1 MTILLIL
8 NVHHM
13 KRNFLIFLSLFVFSN
28 FNLYAQSEWIGKWQ
42 TEPIAE
48 GTEKAIMEYFFKNDS
63 LMTLT
68 FYSDNQISG
77 VGRCV
82 SEISMDGRY
91 SKIGPLFIYSLNQES
106 LNANLLKYETN
117 GSNLPSSEKQ
127 IIKLIKNMVKPMFAD
142 LENVAMLYV
151 THDSPDTISFIVGDE
166 NNAKELEFHRPMMT
180 IEQLFGLDEETNIDY
195 FGETSETDDDSDLL
209 DLYDPSSS
217 SMTSSPMVKM
227 WKAFGFFI
235 LYLILAFAL
244 IVGVKLMFAK
254 HISRTNSA
262 QKSVNVRRFY
272 SVVRFVLRIVVIIVG
287 LVLWV
292 ILLYHGIQVS
302 KYIAI
307 LIMCSG
313 GGLLLNLLSS
323 LSLPMN
329 FMTMKKF
336 MSRERV
342 FILYLRGFITDDYSP
357 ELEKTAD
364 TVTNAA
370 PWKSKIDTDKENEK
384 PNDFPLSEKSLA
396 KAWNNCP
403 VRDCEVFSVGLP
415 EELESP
421 EGTKRIYLEND
432 RWQEDAKTLMELSKY
447 ILVCIHPN
455 DNCIWEI
462 IQCNTLFPEK
472 TIYYVDNI
480 TYLGIVREKMGDKL
494 PVCLKSKEIDHNHMM
509 VYQKNGEIVV
519 NPYSNTDQG
528 LSNAVNAFFN

>member
-1 MTILLIL
+1 
-8 NVHHM
+8 
-13 KRNFLIFLSLFVFSN
+13 
-28 FNLYAQSEWIGKWQ
+28 
-42 TEPIAE
+42 
-48 GTEKAIMEYFFKNDS
+48 
-63 LMTLT
+63 
-68 FYSDNQISG
+68 
-77 VGRCV
+77 
-82 SEISMDGRY
+82 
-91 SKIGPLFIYSLNQES
+91 
-106 LNANLLKYETN
+106 
-117 GSNLPSSEKQ
+117 
-127 IIKLIKNMVKPMFAD
+127 
-142 LENVAMLYV
+142 
-151 THDSPDTISFIVGDE
+151 
-166 NNAKELEFHRPMMT
+166 
-180 IEQLFGLDEETNIDY
+180 
-195 FGETSETDDDSDLL
+195 
-209 DLYDPSSS
+209 
-217 SMTSSPMVKM
+217 
-227 WKAFGFFI
+227 
-235 LYLILAFAL
+235 
-244 IVGVKLMFAK
+244 
-254 HISRTNSA
+254 
-262 QKSVNVRRFY
+262 
-272 SVVRFVLRIVVIIVG
+272 
-287 LVLWV
+287 
-292 ILLYHGIQVS
+292 
-302 KYIAI
+302 
-307 LIMCSG
+307 
-313 GGLLLNLLSS
+313 
-323 LSLPMN
+323 
-329 FMTMKKF
+329 